1 MTGVSGAQ
9 APVTVADV
17 RDEVGPDWQLRE
29 GRFCWTATRRPTP
42 TAVEVIVGR
51 DLSQL
56 VVKLRAER
64 PWRTWPRSPAF
75 SSPRPPTPRRMP
87 PEPSCGVSWCCTA
100 STSPPWWLTAEEPPA
115 RDGGELEAV
124 RLARSR
130 ISGLQGPGS
139 GRPAITALAWLCR
152 QRGSG
157 MRGLSTVCCSV
168 SDGALWLAWVC
179 SVRRVGGGALWVC
192 AGAGNV
198 RCSWHGG
205 CMSWLGGGPGR
216 GWRGEDY
223 PGVPVRP

>member
-130 ISGLQGPGS
+130 ISGLRGPRVRSPGDHRVS
-139 GRPAITALAWLCR
+139 VVVPTAGERHEGAVNCWLFGKRWCALA
-152 QRGSG
+152 
-157 MRGLSTVCCSV
+157 GLGVQCAA
-168 SDGALWLAWVC
+168 G
-179 SVRRVGGGALWVC
+179 RRRALWVC

-198 RCSWHGG
+198 RCSCNGG
-205 CMSWLGGGPGR
+205 WMSWLGAGPGR
-216 GWRGEDY
+216 G
-223 PGVPVRP
+223 V